1 MVEIGTQL
9 VEIGW
14 QITVAVWV
22 AIITLFSISVLAVVV
37 KATAE
42 VIFGRGE

>member
-1 MVEIGTQL
+1 MVEIGLQ
-9 VEIGW
+9 VAEIGW
-14 QITVAVWV
+14 MITKAVWV